1 MKTKLILL
9 AILLCTGAAAQ
20 NRRQVNP
27 EAKIFKY
34 STTVEKERPGLNE
47 ATKTCISAYRRNP
60 DAENYDALKL
70 QVEANYDEVI
80 ARKVEKLNQ
89 LKAEGVRGETI
100 RQMEEI
106 VEEVIADRDN
116 RVRQTMLRFT
126 DPRMRPGAR
135 STKDG
140 FLPLIGAPSLEIA
153 YAPVTNG
160 EYALFD
166 PAYKTLQ
173 ANLPATGIS
182 YGEALLYCKWRGEK
196 DGRFYRLPTEDE
208 WEMAAGHMPKDA
220 DFNCD
225 ADHCLTPVGKYS
237 ATTGACGGIDFWG
250 NCWEW
255 TDTDREGAL
264 KAVKGGA
271 WDSGRLSCRS
281 ENRAEGRNPSEG
293 YANVGFRIVRVSE

>member
-1 MKTKLILL
+1 MKTKVILL
-9 AILLCTGAAAQ
+9 AILLCATASAQ
-20 NRRQVNP
+20 NRRVNP

-34 STTVEKERPGLNE
+34 STTVEKERPELNE
-47 ATKTCISAYRRNP
+47 ATKACISAYRRNP
-60 DAENYDALKL
+60 SVANYDALKH
-70 QVEANYDEVI
+70 QVEANYDAVI

-89 LKAEGVRGETI
+89 LKAEGVRGATI

-106 VEEVIADRDN
+106 VDEVVADRDN

-135 STKDG
+135 AVRGG
-140 FLPLIGAPSLEIA
+140 FLPLIGVPSLEIA

-160 EYALFD
+160 EYALFN
-166 PAYKTLQ
+166 PAYKALQ
-173 ANLPATGIS
+173 ADLPATDVS
-182 YGEALLYCKWRGEK
+182 YEDALLYCRWLGEK
-196 DGRFYRLPTEDE
+196 DGKSYRLPTEDE
-208 WEMAAGHMPKDA
+208 WEMAAGHMPRDA

-225 ADHCLTPVGKYS
+225 ADHRLSSVEKYS

-255 TDTDREGAL
+255 TGTDRKGSL

-281 ENRAEGRNPSEG
+281 ENREEGRDPSKG
-293 YANVGFRIVRVSE
+293 YANVGFRIVRVDE